1 MRQSNQ
7 ARRLSLKTV
16 APEVQMDDRATMANN
31 GPTDA
36 EIRQRAHAIYLSRRG
51 AHGDPVADWLR
62 AEQELRAQANGLPTE
77 ERS

>member
-7 ARRLSLKTV
+7 ARRPSLKRV
-16 APEVQMDDRATMANN
+16 ARMVPIGDCATMADD
-31 GPTDA
+31 GPTVA
-36 EIRQRAHAIYLSRRG
+36 EIRQRAHAIYLGRQG
-51 AHGDPVADWLR
+51 AHGDPVADWLQ

>member
-7 ARRLSLKTV
+7 ARRPSLKNIATKV
-16 APEVQMDDRATMANN
+16 PIGDCATMVNN
-31 GPTDA
+31 GPAVA

-62 AEQELRAQANGLPTE
+62 AEQELRAKANGLPTE